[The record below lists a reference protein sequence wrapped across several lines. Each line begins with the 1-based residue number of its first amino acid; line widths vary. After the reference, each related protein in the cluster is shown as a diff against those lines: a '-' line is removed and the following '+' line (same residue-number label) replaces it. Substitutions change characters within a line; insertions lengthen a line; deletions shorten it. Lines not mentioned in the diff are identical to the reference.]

1 MVRTG
6 CLGERR
12 TCSVSRGV
20 AIRDIFVVTSLPVVF
35 RCLVV
40 VMVSLRFP
48 LEKDVFL
55 TSDSCSELFR
65 NWGHETEIP
74 VSSSHSG
81 AFGSLRATRNHEGVD
96 LPGIEGDPVYAMED
110 SFVVALGIFSGAP
123 AGLPWTA
130 HTHYVMLEGANGV
143 LSYGEIHLEPGLFV
157 GTAVKKGTQIGR
169 LCAPRRVE
177 LGRAKSVLHL
187 EKYRKGTT
195 KPLWRWALGAPCP
208 ATLENPTCILVQAA
222 LEEGRVKGGHPLV
235 SSSRA
240 TACNDDFSRLSDVTC
255 DEAALAA

>member
-1 MVRTG
+1 M
-6 CLGERR
+6 
-12 TCSVSRGV
+12 
-20 AIRDIFVVTSLPVVF
+20 F
-35 RCLVV
+35 
-40 VMVSLRFP
+40 SLRFP

-65 NWGHETEIP
+65 NWSHETEIP
-74 VSSSHSG
+74 VSTSHRG

-96 LPGIEGDPVYAMED
+96 LPGVEGDPVYAMED

-130 HTHYVMLEGANGV
+130 HTNYVMLEGKNGV

-157 GTAVKKGTQIGR
+157 GAAVKRETQIGR

-177 LGRAKSVLHL
+177 SGRAMSVLHI
-187 EKYRKGTT
+187 EQYRKGTT
-195 KPLWRWALGAPCP
+195 KPLRRWALGAPCP
-208 ATLENPTCILVQAA
+208 SSLENPTCILVQAA
-222 LEEGRVKGGHPLV
+222 LEEGHIKGGHPLV

-240 TACNDDFSRLSDVTC
+240 AACNDEFPLVALVNSNET
-255 DEAALAA
+255 ALAA